1 MKIKTKKI
9 DPLIKLANPEYKPEE
24 IIQFSKS
31 EFETLKKAYQIL
43 VQADSLFEMI
53 HPGIDSR
60 DNPYLR
66 AWIEL
71 PYCYPGNIE
80 NKETA

>member
-9 DPLIKLANPEYKPEE
+9 DPLIKLANPEHKPEK
-24 IIQFSKS
+24 IIQFSKN
-31 EFETLKKAYQIL
+31 ELETLKKAYQIL
-43 VQADSLFEMI
+43 VKADNLFEMI

-60 DNPYLR
+60 DNPHSR

-71 PYCYPGNIE
+71 SYCYPGNIE
-80 NKETA
+80 NKETT